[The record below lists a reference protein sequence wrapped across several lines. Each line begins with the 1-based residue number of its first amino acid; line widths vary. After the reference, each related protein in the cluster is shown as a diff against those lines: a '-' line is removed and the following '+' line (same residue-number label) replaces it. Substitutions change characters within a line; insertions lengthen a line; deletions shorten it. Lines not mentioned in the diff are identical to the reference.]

1 MTPRRVDRVRH
12 QLVGAARDDDGFTV
26 LEVMVSFV
34 LFVIVSISA
43 TFAIMSALSASHAS
57 QKRVDAA
64 NVAQR
69 FIADQ
74 QQNAQ
79 TAVNGSNT
87 YPASVKNEDF
97 SVQRTILFSD
107 GGTLCNPGGSYTVNV
122 KVTQKQNDGTYQLLA
137 RSDSVITC

>member
-1 MTPRRVDRVRH
+1 MTAQHLDRVRH
-12 QLVGAARDDDGFTV
+12 RLAAQAQADDGFTV

-43 TFAIMSALSASHAS
+43 TFAITSALNASHTS
-57 QKRVDAA
+57 QRRVDAA

-79 TAVNGSNT
+79 IAANGSNT
-87 YPASVKNEDF
+87 YPASVRNEDF
-97 SVQRTILFSD
+97 SVKRTILFTS

-122 KVTQKQNDGTYQLLA
+122 EVTQKRKDGTDQLLA